1 MCLHREL
8 TESTGPRLSVRP
20 ALCPCFC
27 HRIRV
32 CESKSLRTGTPGLLE
47 GKHQLRCG
55 GAPGSRPAGVPASGK
70 QGRCSAW
77 PPPPRGSGLAAASCH
92 TNPAVEPQLSCVL
105 SAWMKLP
112 FSGTLTKPRHPF
124 GKSGV
129 QGRTLHGHDTQRAP
143 AGGLRSDVGSHT
155 PPGGLPGQARE
166 RCPRLTGPDRCR
178 EVPPWAWSRLARSP
192 EAGRRASTRKDAQEG
207 TPLHASSQA
216 SSVSGRLRQ
225 TLGGPHYCRLCL
237 CSDKHF
243 LRENHIFSS
252 PRLNL
257 HLSNTQLLEAF
268 RTVTVGSAAFT
279 KGGRGCHGGSSV
291 NAPIID
297 SRNDSRAQL
306 RAITIITHP

>member
-1 MCLHREL
+1 MRAQVYARVCTRVQVNMCVHVCVRVCTHVHVCMCMHVVSSTSS
-8 TESTGPRLSVRP
+8 TESGGNSARPVLFPRDIFHKLGLSVKP
-20 ALCPCFC
+20 
-27 HRIRV
+27 
-32 CESKSLRTGTPGLLE
+32 
-47 GKHQLRCG
+47 
-55 GAPGSRPAGVPASGK
+55 
-70 QGRCSAW
+70 
-77 PPPPRGSGLAAASCH
+77 
-92 TNPAVEPQLSCVL
+92 L
-105 SAWMKLP
+105 SAHYNNYSHV
-112 FSGTLTKPRHPF
+112 FAYRTLTKPRHPF

-297 SRNDSRAQL
+297 SRNDSRTQL